1 VNTNLLAACG
11 SFAAA
16 PFLAMATL
24 LLWYFV
30 RRALSR
36 RQVRRGRP
44 AGFCPSSSALGV
56 IFLIAQTFYRPEF
69 SHVIEAPL
77 REEVDEDD
85 EGDPESP
92 ERQFNRQLKRIRRGE
107 QVGDLVTRL

>member
-1 VNTNLLAACG
+1 
-11 SFAAA
+11 
-16 PFLAMATL
+16 
-24 LLWYFV
+24 
-30 RRALSR
+30 
-36 RQVRRGRP
+36 
-44 AGFCPSSSALGV
+44 V

-69 SHVIEAPL
+69 SHVIEAQL